1 MGSKLQ
7 PALRHGLQIELREEF
22 PKMKRL
28 LEISAINPASFIKRE
43 GAVRTY
49 DYGAHFYI
57 N

>member
-7 PALRHGLQIELREEF
+7 PALSRGLQIELREEF
-22 PKMKRL
+22 SKLKRV

-43 GAVRTY
+43 GAVTAY
-49 DYGAHFYI
+49 DYGARFYI